1 MIDTTVLVNTDVCD
15 GRWHHFAILNNLDSL
30 YNQIYIDGVFS
41 TQISHTNTGF
51 SNTNAYTSCYLGR
64 SSTSTD
70 YYATELID
78 DFRIYNKAL
87 TSTEIASLFALYNRP
102 VCNFFIGNPPV
113 NLNLFMLP

>member
-1 MIDTTVLVNTDVCD
+1 MIDSTVLVNTDVCD
-15 GRWHHFAILNNLDSL
+15 GRRHHFAILNDNSFS
-30 YNQIYIDGVFS
+30 NQIYIDGVFS
-41 TQISHTNTGF
+41 TEIAHPNAGF

-87 TSTEIASLFALYNRP
+87 TSTEIASLFALHKRP